1 MDKCLCLPLQMVG
14 ACTCSRNVACVPV
27 KQNIQKLHFS
37 ICYLALVAG
46 TQIAQSRSIERFV
59 ANYIGFYPDD
69 PVAAA
74 HVDAVLDA
82 IGDFWKAV
90 MTSTAGVDK
99 TSPEFLEK
107 RKECA
112 ATGDQ
117 GLTN

>member
-1 MDKCLCLPLQMVG
+1 M
-14 ACTCSRNVACVPV
+14 TV
-27 KQNIQKLHFS
+27 KQNIQKLQFS

-46 TQIAQSRSIERFV
+46 VQIAQSRSIERFV
-59 ANYIGFYPDD
+59 AKYSGLYPDD

>member
-1 MDKCLCLPLQMVG
+1 M
-14 ACTCSRNVACVPV
+14 
-27 KQNIQKLHFS
+27 
-37 ICYLALVAG
+37 AG
-46 TQIAQSRSIERFV
+46 TKIAQSRAIQRFV
-59 ANYIGFYPDD
+59 AKYSGLYPDD

>member
-1 MDKCLCLPLQMVG
+1 MDKCLCLPLQMVS
-14 ACTCSRNVACVPV
+14 ACTCSRNVTCVPV
-27 KQNIQKLHFS
+27 KQNIQKLQFS

-46 TQIAQSRSIERFV
+46 TKIAQARAIERLV
-59 ANYIGFYPDD
+59 AKYSGLYPDD

-90 MTSTAGVDK
+90 MVSTAGVDK